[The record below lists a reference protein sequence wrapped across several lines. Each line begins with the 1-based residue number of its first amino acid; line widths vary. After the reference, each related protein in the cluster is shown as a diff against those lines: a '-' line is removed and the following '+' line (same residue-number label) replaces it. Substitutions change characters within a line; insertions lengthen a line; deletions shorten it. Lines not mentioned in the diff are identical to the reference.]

1 MNLRQANKGD
11 ILRVILF
18 LLFFAFT
25 VAVNLSCSDDNPVK
39 GPECG
44 SGHNTWDTK
53 AQVCRDQ
60 ANNQIVPNSCCG
72 Q

>member
-1 MNLRQANKGD
+1 MIYKALRSKETF
-11 ILRVILF
+11 RTVLF
-18 LLFFAFT
+18 LVFFAFT
-25 VAVNLSCSDDNPVK
+25 VTINLNCSSDNPVK

-53 AQVCRDQ
+53 AQRCRDD

>member
-1 MNLRQANKGD
+1 MNEKALRTKEA
-11 ILRVILF
+11 IRIVLF
-18 LLFFAFT
+18 LVFFAFT

-44 SGHNTWDTK
+44 SGKNTWDTK
-53 AQVCRDQ
+53 AQRCRDG
-60 ANNQIVPNSCCG
+60 ANDQIVPNSCCG